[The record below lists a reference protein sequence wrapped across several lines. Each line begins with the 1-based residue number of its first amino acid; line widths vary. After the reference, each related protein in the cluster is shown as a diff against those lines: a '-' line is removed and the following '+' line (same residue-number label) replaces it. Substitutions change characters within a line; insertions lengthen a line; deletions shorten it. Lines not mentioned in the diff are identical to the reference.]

1 MGRPWAVDL
10 TDAEQ
15 NATLPKPP
23 GFSSD
28 QASSHDTED
37 RVTVPKKDQTQ
48 LKLKKAKELAWSPGK
63 NFMMTGFMLA
73 RHPPPRI
80 VGSREQRAPPT
91 DTHSP
96 GLLDSPSS
104 RGSLARSG

>member
-1 MGRPWAVDL
+1 MGRTWAVDL
-10 TDAEQ
+10 TDADSQ
-15 NATLPKPP
+15 TTLPKPP

-37 RVTVPKKDQTQ
+37 RVAVPKKDQTQ

-73 RHPPPRI
+73 RTRAFESFAPWPRP
-80 VGSREQRAPPT
+80 RQL
-91 DTHSP
+91 
-96 GLLDSPSS
+96 GLPELTCPSDP
-104 RGSLARSG
+104 RARSG